1 MGDGLRPRERAGS
14 VRVRTTALAV
24 LVVGVALLIGSVLM
38 VSLLR
43 RSLTDNVRTAALVRA
58 ETVAD
63 FLRSSASG
71 DPISVGD
78 KEEEFVQAVDAQGQV
93 VASSANVSGQSPV
106 LRLSPGETGRIEH
119 TPFEDAPFE
128 PEAFIVV
135 ATSADVAS
143 GPVTVIVG
151 RSLDT
156 VAESTATTTGLLAVG
171 IPLLLLVVGVVTWLV
186 VGRALAPVESIRSE
200 VEAISTRELHRRV
213 PDPQGND
220 EIARLARTM
229 NRMLGRLE
237 EGQARQRRFVSDA
250 SHELRSPVATIRE
263 HAEIALAHPD
273 RLGPEELAEVVL
285 EENLRIQR
293 LVEDLLL
300 LTRADEGTL
309 THRNEPV
316 DLDDLVLAEASR
328 LNGSRTD
335 VRVDPSQV
343 SAGRVLGDPVQLDRL
358 VRNVFENA
366 VRHARGVVALS
377 LRRADGEVVLTV
389 DDDGAGIG
397 PGDRGRIFDRFVRL
411 EEARDRD
418 SGGSG
423 LGLAIVR
430 EIALAHGATVVV
442 SESSLGGARFEI
454 RFPAH
459 PG

>member
-1 MGDGLRPRERAGS
+1 MEKERPRERAGS

-24 LVVGVALLIGSVLM
+24 LVVGAALLVGSVLM

-43 RSLTDNVRTAALVRA
+43 RSLTDDVRTAALVRA

-63 FLRSSASG
+63 FLRSSPGS
-71 DPISVGD
+71 DLPVGNQD
-78 KEEEFVQAVDAQGQV
+78 EEFAQVLDARGQV
-93 VASSANVSGQSPV
+93 VASSTNLSGRPAV
-106 LRLSPGETGRIEH
+106 VRLVPGETRRLEH
-119 TPFEDAPFE
+119 VPFEEEDPFL
-128 PEAFIVV
+128 VV
-135 ATSADVAS
+135 ATSAT
-143 GPVTVIVG
+143 GPIGIVTVMVG

-156 VAESTATTTGLLAVG
+156 VTESTAATTGLLAAG

-213 PDPQGND
+213 LDPKGND

-237 EGQARQRRFVSDA
+237 EGQTRQRRFVSDA
-250 SHELRSPVATIRE
+250 SHEMRSPVATIRE
-263 HAEIALAHPD
+263 HAEIALAHPG
-273 RLGPEELAEVVL
+273 RIGPEELAEIVL
-285 EENLRIQR
+285 EEDLRIQH

-309 THRNEPV
+309 TQRNEPV

-328 LNGSRTD
+328 LNGTRTD
-335 VRVDPSQV
+335 VRIDPSQV
-343 SAGRVLGDPVQLDRL
+343 SAGRVSGDPVQLDRL

-366 VRHARGVVALS
+366 VRHARGVVVLS
-377 LRRADGEVVLTV
+377 LRRSDGEVVLTV

-397 PGDRGRIFDRFVRL
+397 REDRGRIFDRFVRL

-442 SESSLGGARFEI
+442 SESPLGGARFEI

>member
-1 MGDGLRPRERAGS
+1 
-14 VRVRTTALAV
+14 VRTTALAV
-24 LVVGVALLIGSVLM
+24 LVVGVALLVGSVLM

-43 RSLTDNVRTAALVRA
+43 RSLTDDVRTAAFVRA

-63 FLRSSASG
+63 FLRASPPSTAIQVG
-71 DPISVGD
+71 DP
-78 KEEEFVQAVDAQGQV
+78 EEEFAQVLDARGQV
-93 VASSANVSGQSPV
+93 VASSANVSGRSPIV
-106 LRLSPGETGRIEH
+106 RLAPGETQRIEQPPIDDD
-119 TPFEDAPFE
+119 PFLA
-128 PEAFIVV
+128 V
-135 ATSADVAS
+135 ATSATGAS
-143 GPVTVIVG
+143 GSVTVIVG

-156 VAESTATTTGLLAVG
+156 VTESTAATTGLLAAG

-186 VGRALAPVESIRSE
+186 VGRALAPVESIRNE
-200 VEAISTRELHRRV
+200 VEGISTRELHRRV
-213 PDPQGND
+213 PDPKGND

-237 EGQARQRRFVSDA
+237 EGQSRQRRFVSDA

-263 HAEIALAHPD
+263 HTEIALAHPD

-285 EENLRIQR
+285 EEDLRIQH

-309 THRNEPV
+309 TRRNEPV
-316 DLDDLVLAEASR
+316 DLDDLVLAESTR

-335 VRVDPSQV
+335 VRIDASEV
-343 SAGRVLGDPVQLDRL
+343 SAGRVSGDPAQLDRL

-366 VRHARGVVALS
+366 VRHARRAVALS
-377 LRRADGEVVLTV
+377 LRQADGEVVLTV
-389 DDDGAGIG
+389 DDDGTGIA
-397 PGDRGRIFDRFVRL
+397 PAERERIFDRFVRL

-418 SGGSG
+418 TGGSG

-430 EIALAHGATVVV
+430 EIAFAHGASVTV
-442 SESSLGGARFEI
+442 SESPLGGARFEI
-454 RFPAH
+454 RFPAP